1 MKEINLMR
9 ESQAKTSAHF
19 GTSFCDRFSIAI
31 LVIYSIIL
39 LYISVYYLHPLYIG
53 DSREYLG
60 MSISFY
66 NHLSPDLQDVDLTLR
81 SIIEAK
87 NGIVLS
93 NDFDYLQYYRSESG
107 RYYSNHMW
115 IYSLLNMPM
124 FLLIHYLNFN
134 EYKSFQ
140 ITNSL
145 LIIACLWL
153 IVLLKP
159 YKGWNNFWFFLL
171 CAINPALFYIWWPH
185 TEVFSYSFV
194 VMAIVFALKGGYKLS
209 VLLSAFASLQNP
221 PIIILT
227 IYFVFVGWKES
238 NWDTKNLFCLLG
250 CASFSSIYYI
260 FYYLN
265 YHTYSLQALI
275 GAASIDYISSN
286 KVLNLFF
293 DLNCGMLPYIPLLLI
308 IALLS
313 LVFSLKKK
321 DLYIAS
327 LWLVLISMATLAST
341 TVNWNS
347 GMLYINRYAIWML
360 PIVILIS
367 ICGLKGLSRKKSNV
381 ILLAVFMINLSIT
394 GFCLY
399 EHDLGSYLKFNSPS
413 GLILVNSPN
422 LYNPPYELFA
432 ERSIGAEIDY
442 REYLPIIFTYDGKP
456 RKILT
461 DDRNLGLVEK
471 FLGHPI
477 NTAVYEQIK
486 KSNIG
491 YINFENLYPKYSYD
505 EQKIIVYNKKNIED
519 ISLSG
524 LTILD
529 DHNFGTNNWYGIQN
543 WNGIKTRWM
552 KNNATISVYSS
563 NNLTADLSIQV
574 ASFYRERNMTI
585 YSGNVQ
591 EGRFVVPVMNLTP
604 KSVPVKLKPGY
615 NSIRFYVKEGCE
627 RPSDKHELNSND
639 SRCLSVAVQNMTL
652 NGRIANLF
660 WAQSGLD
667 GRMS

>member
-1 MKEINLMR
+1 M
-9 ESQAKTSAHF
+9 
-19 GTSFCDRFSIAI
+19 
-31 LVIYSIIL
+31 
-39 LYISVYYLHPLYIG
+39 
-53 DSREYLG
+53 
-60 MSISFY
+60 
-66 NHLSPDLQDVDLTLR
+66 
-81 SIIEAK
+81 
-87 NGIVLS
+87 
-93 NDFDYLQYYRSESG
+93 
-107 RYYSNHMW
+107 
-115 IYSLLNMPM
+115 
-124 FLLIHYLNFN
+124 
-134 EYKSFQ
+134 
-140 ITNSL
+140 
-145 LIIACLWL
+145 
-153 IVLLKP
+153 
-159 YKGWNNFWFFLL
+159 
-171 CAINPALFYIWWPH
+171 
-185 TEVFSYSFV
+185 
-194 VMAIVFALKGGYKLS
+194 
-209 VLLSAFASLQNP
+209 
-221 PIIILT
+221 
-227 IYFVFVGWKES
+227 
-238 NWDTKNLFCLLG
+238 
-250 CASFSSIYYI
+250 
-260 FYYLN
+260 
-265 YHTYSLQALI
+265 
-275 GAASIDYISSN
+275 
-286 KVLNLFF
+286 
-293 DLNCGMLPYIPLLLI
+293 
-308 IALLS
+308 
-313 LVFSLKKK
+313 
-321 DLYIAS
+321 
-327 LWLVLISMATLAST
+327 
-341 TVNWNS
+341 
-347 GMLYINRYAIWML
+347 
-360 PIVILIS
+360 
-367 ICGLKGLSRKKSNV
+367 
-381 ILLAVFMINLSIT
+381 
-394 GFCLY
+394 
-399 EHDLGSYLKFNSPS
+399 
-413 GLILVNSPN
+413 
-422 LYNPPYELFA
+422 
-432 ERSIGAEIDY
+432 
-442 REYLPIIFTYDGKP
+442 
-456 RKILT
+456 
-461 DDRNLGLVEK
+461 VEK